1 MRKNNKWFAQKRQKV
16 IFCDIFV
23 HLPISR
29 ETRIYVSVSH
39 QCHLQ
44 PHFQTAGF
52 FHESLT
58 SVTYLRILCC
68 NQGIQRQQIFFRMY
82 QKKARKAHLQY
93 YASKSQNNN
102 VQLLLSLAQIPKGS
116 IHDFSLLLHIN
127 DSQWN
132 WDQTSARKKMFIGSD
147 IHSFLAFSLSVCIQ

>member
-1 MRKNNKWFAQKRQKV
+1 MTKCDVLRHFLSFTYFKIDENLRKC
-16 IFCDIFV
+16 ITSMS
-23 HLPISR
+23 L
-29 ETRIYVSVSH
+29 
-39 QCHLQ
+39 
-44 PHFQTAGF
+44 HFQTAGF

-132 WDQTSARKKMFIGSD
+132 WDQTLARKKMFIGSD